1 MRTWTRAV
9 RVIGACLLAL
19 TATACGSSG
28 EETVEQVDEV
38 LVRTAASNLGQQE
51 LAKAGAEVSGPLS
64 CSTTRQEGGVD
75 ISCSGTTLDGRAVE
89 VTGTATSLPGGNT
102 VKGNFVGTAAGQQVF
117 SLECLGC

>member
-1 MRTWTRAV
+1 MARAISV
-9 RVIGACLLAL
+9 CLLVLAV
-19 TATACGSSG
+19 AACGSNG

-38 LVRTAASNLGQQE
+38 LVRTAAANLGQQE
-51 LAKAGAEVSGPLS
+51 LAKAGAQVSGPLS

-75 ISCSGTTLDGRAVE
+75 ISCSGTTVDGRAVE

-102 VKGNFVGTAAGQQVF
+102 VKGSFVGTASGQQVF